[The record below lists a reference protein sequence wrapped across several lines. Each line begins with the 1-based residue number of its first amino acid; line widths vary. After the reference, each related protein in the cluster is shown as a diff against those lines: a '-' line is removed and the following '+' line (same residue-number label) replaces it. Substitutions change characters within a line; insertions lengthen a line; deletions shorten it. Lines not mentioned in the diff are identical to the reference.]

1 MQINGDNLSMII
13 NKTENNNC
21 NGASNIVY
29 SQSPSNMTILNSLPN
44 NNTNSYLISH
54 NYSSLQD
61 DKQQN
66 IDQNNNF
73 PKNFQD
79 MYYSDSSD
87 EVIIYRPIP
96 KKTKSKR
103 KNIEIIPPKNSRL
116 TVHIPS
122 AFIAICKPIPPK
134 EFLRQQ
140 EGIDQ
145 PKIVICSTCNKRVAM
160 KTAVRQYKTCRHCC
174 KARRAKYRRQK
185 REFSDDV
192 SY

>member
-1 MQINGDNLSMII
+1 MPNNFLGSNNVNNSMII
-13 NKTENNNC
+13 NKTENNIC

-54 NYSSLQD
+54 NYS
-61 DKQQN
+61 QN
-66 IDQNNNF
+66 NDQNNNF

-79 MYYSDSSD
+79 MYYTDSSD
-87 EVIIYRPIP
+87 EMIIYRPIP

-103 KNIEIIPPKNSRL
+103 KNIEIMPPKNSRL
-116 TVHIPS
+116 TVHTPS

-134 EFLRQQ
+134 EFLRQ